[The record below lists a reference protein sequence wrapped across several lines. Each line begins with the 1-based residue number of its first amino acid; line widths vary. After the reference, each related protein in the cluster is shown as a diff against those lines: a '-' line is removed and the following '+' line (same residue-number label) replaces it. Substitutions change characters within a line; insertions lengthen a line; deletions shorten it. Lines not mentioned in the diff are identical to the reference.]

1 MLRFFLLADDDPN
14 AAERLDDPRR
24 AAARTGREALHR
36 DRLADTRLGDDQRRY
51 IEVEGVL
58 RVGDRGREHLVDIL
72 GHPLGRELEDVQ
84 RFLDLAAADQARH
97 EVELAR
103 RTPNGVADRQ
113 RFLVADLAGCSLL
126 GHQRL
131 PFLSD
136 AWPWKVRVGANSP
149 SFIPTMSSLTDT
161 GTNLRPL

>member
-36 DRLADTRLGDDQRRY
+36 DRLADARLGDDERVDV
-51 IEVEGVL
+51 EVVVVL
-58 RVGDRGREHLVDIL
+58 RIGDRRGENLADIL
-72 GHPLGRELEDVQ
+72 GHSLGRELEDVE
-84 RFLDLAAADQARH
+84 RFLDLAAADEAGDQ
-97 EVELAR
+97 VQLAR
-103 RTPNGVADRQ
+103 RTADRRADGE
-113 RFLVADLAGCSLL
+113 RFLLAHLARCSLL
-126 GHQRL
+126 AHQRL
-131 PFLSD
+131 PFLSE

-161 GTNLRPL
+161 